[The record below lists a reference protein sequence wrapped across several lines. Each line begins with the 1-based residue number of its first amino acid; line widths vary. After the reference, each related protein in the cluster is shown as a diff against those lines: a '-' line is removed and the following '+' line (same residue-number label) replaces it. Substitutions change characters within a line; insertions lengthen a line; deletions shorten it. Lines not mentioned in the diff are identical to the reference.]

1 MGFLIMQTCKQQSF
15 ADSREF
21 GDAVLIKDNFIED
34 MRMTIDVSVTAR
46 YESLK
51 DRVIII
57 TGGGQGI
64 GRGYAHHFAAQGA
77 IPIIAE
83 LDGENG
89 VTVQH
94 EIEDKGSVARAI
106 QTDVASMNSVTDMV
120 DQVLKEFG
128 RIDVLINN
136 AAIFSRITM
145 APFWELPLDEW
156 DSAMNVNVTG
166 SYYCARAV
174 VPAMREVKWG
184 RIVNVTSGTVQ
195 LGSANYL
202 HYITSKSA
210 MIGMTRSM
218 ARELGPSNITV
229 NTFWPGITKT
239 EVDRPS
245 ATDEVFEMF
254 AQRQCL
260 PRMTT
265 IEDLAKPM
273 LFLCSEEAAY
283 MTGQIFEPDGGLSF
297 N

>member
-1 MGFLIMQTCKQQSF
+1 MDIT
-15 ADSREF
+15 
-21 GDAVLIKDNFIED
+21 
-34 MRMTIDVSVTAR
+34 VTAH

-51 DRVIII
+51 DRVVII

-77 IPIIAE
+77 IPVIAE
-83 LDGENG
+83 INGDNGER
-89 VTVQH
+89 VRA
-94 EIEDKGSVARAI
+94 ELADKGFKAHAI
-106 QTDVASMNSVTDMV
+106 QTDVSNMESVSAMV
-120 DQVLKEFG
+120 DGVLQAEG

-156 DSAMNVNVTG
+156 DSAMDVNVTG
-166 SYYCARAV
+166 SFYCARAV
-174 VPAMREVKWG
+174 VPAMQKAKWG

-218 ARELGPSNITV
+218 ARELGPWDITV

-239 EVDRPS
+239 EVPRPS
-245 ATDEVFEMF
+245 APDEVFEMF
-254 AQRQCL
+254 AERQCL
-260 PRMTT
+260 PRLTT

-273 LFLCSEEAAY
+273 LFLCSDEAKY

>member
-1 MGFLIMQTCKQQSF
+1 MS
-15 ADSREF
+15 
-21 GDAVLIKDNFIED
+21 
-34 MRMTIDVSVTAR
+34 IDVAVTAH
-46 YESLK
+46 YKSLEG
-51 DRVIII
+51 RVVII

-83 LDGENG
+83 LNG
-89 VTVQH
+89 DNAVSVQR
-94 EIEDKGSVARAI
+94 EIKEKGFEALAI
-106 QTDVASMNSVTDMV
+106 QTDVASMESVTTMV
-120 DQVLKEFG
+120 NQVIEKFG
-128 RIDVLINN
+128 RIDILINN
-136 AAIFSRITM
+136 AAVFSRITM

-156 DSAMNVNVTG
+156 DSAMNVNITG

-174 VPAMREVKWG
+174 VPTMRRAKWG

-210 MIGMTRSM
+210 VIGMTRSM
-218 ARELGPSNITV
+218 ARELGASNITV

-239 EVDRPS
+239 EVNRPS

-254 AQRQCL
+254 TQRQCL

-265 IEDLAKPM
+265 IDDLAKPM

>member
-1 MGFLIMQTCKQQSF
+1 MS
-15 ADSREF
+15 
-21 GDAVLIKDNFIED
+21 
-34 MRMTIDVSVTAR
+34 IDVAVTAH
-46 YESLK
+46 YKSLEG
-51 DRVIII
+51 RVVII

-83 LDGENG
+83 ING
-89 VTVQH
+89 DNAVSVQR
-94 EIEDKGSVARAI
+94 EIKEKGFEALAI
-106 QTDVASMNSVTDMV
+106 QTDVASMESVTTMV
-120 DQVLKEFG
+120 NQVIEKFG
-128 RIDVLINN
+128 RIDILINN
-136 AAIFSRITM
+136 AAVFSRITM

-174 VPAMREVKWG
+174 VPAMRKAKWG

-210 MIGMTRSM
+210 VIGMTRSM
-218 ARELGPSNITV
+218 ARELGASNITV

-239 EVDRPS
+239 EVNRPS

-254 AQRQCL
+254 TQRQCL

-265 IEDLAKPM
+265 IDDLAKPM

>member
-1 MGFLIMQTCKQQSF
+1 MDLT
-15 ADSREF
+15 
-21 GDAVLIKDNFIED
+21 
-34 MRMTIDVSVTAR
+34 VTAR
-46 YESLK
+46 YDSLEG
-51 DRVIII
+51 RVVII

-83 LDGENG
+83 LNGENG
-89 VTVQH
+89 ERVKA
-94 EIEDKGSVARAI
+94 EIEAKGARAHAI
-106 QTDVASMNSVTDMV
+106 QTDVSDMASVSAMV
-120 DQVLKEFG
+120 AAVMAAEG

-136 AAIFSRITM
+136 AAVFSRITM

-156 DSAMNVNVTG
+156 DNAMKVNVTG
-166 SYYCARAV
+166 SFYCARAV
-174 VPAMREVKWG
+174 VPAMQSAKWG
-184 RIVNVTSGTVQ
+184 RIVNVASGTVA

-218 ARELGPSNITV
+218 ARELGPWNVTV
-229 NTFWPGITKT
+229 NTFWPGIIKT
-239 EVDRPS
+239 EVPRPS
-245 ATDEVFEMF
+245 APDEVFEMF
-254 AQRQCL
+254 SRQQCL
-260 PRMTT
+260 PRLTT

-273 LFLCSEEAAY
+273 LFLCSDEAKY

>member
-1 MGFLIMQTCKQQSF
+1 MS
-15 ADSREF
+15 
-21 GDAVLIKDNFIED
+21 
-34 MRMTIDVSVTAR
+34 IDVAVTAH
-46 YESLK
+46 YKSLEG
-51 DRVIII
+51 RVVII

-83 LDGENG
+83 ING
-89 VTVQH
+89 DNAVSVQR
-94 EIEDKGSVARAI
+94 EIKEKGFEALAI
-106 QTDVASMNSVTDMV
+106 QTDVASMESVTTMV
-120 DQVLKEFG
+120 NQVIEKFG
-128 RIDVLINN
+128 RIDILINN
-136 AAIFSRITM
+136 AAVFSRITM

-174 VPAMREVKWG
+174 VPSMREAKWG

-210 MIGMTRSM
+210 IIGMTRSM
-218 ARELGPSNITV
+218 ARELGASNITV

-239 EVDRPS
+239 EVNRPS

-254 AQRQCL
+254 SKRQCL

-265 IEDLAKPM
+265 IDDLAKPM

>member
-1 MGFLIMQTCKQQSF
+1 MS
-15 ADSREF
+15 
-21 GDAVLIKDNFIED
+21 
-34 MRMTIDVSVTAR
+34 IDVTVTAH
-46 YESLK
+46 YKSLEG
-51 DRVIII
+51 RVVII

-83 LDGENG
+83 LNG
-89 VTVQH
+89 DNAVSVQR
-94 EIEDKGSVARAI
+94 EIKEKGFEALAI
-106 QTDVASMNSVTDMV
+106 QTDVASMESVTTMV
-120 DQVLKEFG
+120 NQVIEKFG
-128 RIDVLINN
+128 RIDILINN
-136 AAIFSRITM
+136 AAVFSRITM

-174 VPAMREVKWG
+174 VPTMRRAKWG

-210 MIGMTRSM
+210 VIGMTRSM
-218 ARELGPSNITV
+218 ARELGASNITV

-239 EVDRPS
+239 EVNRPS

-254 AQRQCL
+254 TQRQCL

-265 IEDLAKPM
+265 IDDLAKPM

>member
-1 MGFLIMQTCKQQSF
+1 MS
-15 ADSREF
+15 
-21 GDAVLIKDNFIED
+21 
-34 MRMTIDVSVTAR
+34 IDVAVTAH
-46 YESLK
+46 YKSLEG
-51 DRVIII
+51 RVVII

-83 LDGENG
+83 LNG
-89 VTVQH
+89 DNAVSVQR
-94 EIEDKGSVARAI
+94 EIKEKGFEALAI
-106 QTDVASMNSVTDMV
+106 KTDVASMESVTTMV
-120 DQVLKEFG
+120 NQVIEKFG
-128 RIDVLINN
+128 RIDILINN
-136 AAIFSRITM
+136 AAVFSRITM

-174 VPAMREVKWG
+174 VPTMRRAKWG

-210 MIGMTRSM
+210 VIGMTRSM
-218 ARELGPSNITV
+218 ARELGASNITV

-239 EVDRPS
+239 EVNRPS

-254 AQRQCL
+254 TQRQCL

-265 IEDLAKPM
+265 IDDLAKPM

>member
-1 MGFLIMQTCKQQSF
+1 M
-15 ADSREF
+15 E
-21 GDAVLIKDNFIED
+21 
-34 MRMTIDVSVTAR
+34 SVTA
-46 YESLK
+46 
-51 DRVIII
+51 
-57 TGGGQGI
+57 
-64 GRGYAHHFAAQGA
+64 
-77 IPIIAE
+77 
-83 LDGENG
+83 
-89 VTVQH
+89 
-94 EIEDKGSVARAI
+94 
-106 QTDVASMNSVTDMV
+106 MV
-120 DQVLKEFG
+120 NQVLEKFG
-128 RIDVLINN
+128 RIDILINN

-156 DSAMNVNVTG
+156 DSAIFFNVTG

-174 VPAMREVKWG
+174 APPMREAKWG
-184 RIVNVTSGTVQ
+184 RIVNVSSGTVQ

-210 MIGMTRSM
+210 VIGVTRSM
-218 ARELGPSNITV
+218 ARELGASNITV

-239 EVDRPS
+239 EINRPS

-254 AQRQCL
+254 TQRQCL

-265 IEDLAKPM
+265 IDDLAKPM